1 MLAIRWII
9 LYTMRTPLDRILVL
23 VRQEHHNAV
32 SLEALWS
39 PAIRT
44 SAGRPACS
52 RIVRRMPISRWV
64 GSSSVERLDAACPS

>member
-32 SLEALWS
+32 SLEALVS
-39 PAIRT
+39 GD
-44 SAGRPACS
+44 SHVGREA
-52 RIVRRMPISRWV
+52 RLLARRPPDADHPV
-64 GSSSVERLDAACPS
+64 GRSQQRRAPRRRLSS